1 VATEAMI
8 AAACRNPTRAV
19 SISNPDATLYRPR
32 GYEDAEAEERAK
44 AGRQVLR
51 LVLAG
56 HDCAA
61 LPACPD
67 HGRDVCDCHPC
78 LHPDHADDMALAL
91 EALETFGLK
100 DADALTRRCSTCH
113 LVKNADRFP
122 NGKET
127 CKTCLYRR
135 SKAAREAGQQQ

>member
-1 VATEAMI
+1 MATESMI

-19 SISNPDATLYRPR
+19 GISNPDATLYRPR
-32 GYEDAEAEERAK
+32 GYEDVETEERAR
-44 AGRQVLR
+44 AGREVLR

-61 LPACPD
+61 LPACPK
-67 HGRDVCDCHPC
+67 HGRDVCDCRLC

-91 EALETFGLK
+91 EALETLGLK
-100 DADALTRRCSTCH
+100 DADALTLQCSTCH
-113 LVKNADRFP
+113 LVKAVDRFP
-122 NGKET
+122 KGRET

-135 SKAAREAGQQQ
+135 SKAAREAGSQ